1 MPTPADTL
9 PDPVLSSPK
18 AQGAARAALRLLLV
32 SPDEEVLQQLRPLR
46 ASQGL
51 ELLHAASASAA
62 ESQVRQA
69 RVELVLI
76 DEAIGRQA
84 LVGLLERLRDELY
97 KDWLPIMVLGGSPEL
112 LHLLERR
119 ARGLVDY
126 FLAKPL
132 STRAFRERLVA
143 ARRMV
148 SLRRVCGSALD
159 RVSEGVLIIDE
170 HGTLR
175 SFNRAAE
182 RLFGWSAEDVI
193 GQNVSLL
200 MPSRHA
206 HKHARYMED
215 YLRTG
220 LPRMIGTGRVETAL
234 RRDGSK
240 FPMHLTVADISDETA
255 IRFVGVIRDLSAEL
269 ERAELQQMA
278 LHDSLTGLPNRSH
291 AEQRV
296 RREIETAAAGAPGF
310 ALLFVDLD
318 RFKRINDSLGHA
330 TGDEVLRAVAQ
341 RLRHSLSET
350 DFVARLAGDEFLLL
364 LSGVQNTT
372 DAQRISDRV
381 SHRLAQPLLLQG
393 HRLTISASI
402 GVALYGP
409 DGHKAEDLLARADAA
424 MYACKRQLPP

>member
-1 MPTPADTL
+1 MPDSAL
-9 PDPVLSSPK
+9 PPSK
-18 AQGAARAALRLLLV
+18 AQGAARTALRLLLV

-51 ELLHAASASAA
+51 ELLHAASAGAA
-62 ESQVRQA
+62 ESQVRQS

-84 LVGLLERLRDELY
+84 LVGLVERLRDQLF

-206 HKHARYMED
+206 LKHARYMED

-220 LPRMIGTGRVETAL
+220 LPRMIGTGRVETAQ

-296 RREIETAAAGAPGF
+296 RREIEMAAAGAPGF

-318 RFKRINDSLGHA
+318 RFKRINDSFGHA

-364 LSGVQNTT
+364 LSGVQDPL
-372 DAQRISDRV
+372 DAQRIGDRV
-381 SHRLAQPLLLQG
+381 SRRLAQPLLLQG

-409 DGHKAEDLLARADAA
+409 DGKKVEELLARADAA

>member
-1 MPTPADTL
+1 MPTVTEELLEPQQ
-9 PDPVLSSPK
+9 SSPP
-18 AQGAARAALRLLLV
+18 ARGAARAALRLLLV
-32 SPDEEVLQQLRPLR
+32 TPDAGVLQQLRPLR

-51 ELLHAASASAA
+51 ELLHAGGADEA
-62 ESQVRQA
+62 EATLRQS

-76 DEAIGRQA
+76 DEAIGRQE
-84 LVGLLERLRDELY
+84 LVGLVGHLRDQLF
-97 KDWLPIMVLGGSPEL
+97 KDWLPIMVLGGSPQL
-112 LHLLERR
+112 LQLLERR
-119 ARGLVDY
+119 ARGMVDY

-132 STRAFRERLVA
+132 STRTLRERLVA

-159 RVSEGVLIIDE
+159 RVSEGVVIIDE

-182 RLFGWSAEDVI
+182 RLFGWSAEDII

-206 HKHARYMED
+206 HKHARYMGD

-220 LPRMIGTGRVETAL
+220 LQRMIGTGRMETAQ
-234 RRDGSK
+234 RRDGRQ

-255 IRFVGVIRDLSAEL
+255 VRFVGVIRDLSAEL

-296 RREIETAAAGAPGF
+296 RREIEMAAAGMPGF

-341 RLRHSLSET
+341 RLRHSLSEA

-364 LSGVQNTT
+364 LSGVQKRE
-372 DAQRISDRV
+372 DAQRVSERV
-381 SHRLAQPLLLQG
+381 ARNLAQPLMLDG
-393 HRLTISASI
+393 RRLRIGASI
-402 GVALYGP
+402 GVALYGA
-409 DGHKAEDLLARADAA
+409 DGDKAEELLARADAA
-424 MYACKRQLPP
+424 MYACKRQLPR